1 MILVPMSKFAENFLY
16 NFLKILRFPYS
27 FISLTFTMKALLR
40 LLTAAALI
48 GLGAT
53 AQAGNFRTVVID
65 PGHGGHDN
73 GGQWGKVYEKHLALD
88 TATRL
93 EATLKRMGF
102 QTVMT
107 RRSDYFISLPQRV
120 RTANSYRNAIFVSI
134 HFNYTWKQQVS
145 GLETFY
151 YSGEGQKLARYVQSS
166 LVRRTR
172 TVDRS
177 AKFARFYVI
186 RNSKLPAILVEGGF
200 VSNENERNRMKSAW
214 FRESIAR
221 GIAEG
226 IQRYR
231 RAG

>member
-1 MILVPMSKFAENFLY
+1 
-16 NFLKILRFPYS
+16 
-27 FISLTFTMKALLR
+27 MKTILR
-40 LLTAAALI
+40 LLALSAACV
-48 GLGAT
+48 LGSS
-53 AQAGNFRTVVID
+53 AGAANFRTVVID

-73 GGQWGKVYEKHLALD
+73 GGQWGRVYEKHLALD
-88 TATRL
+88 TAARL
-93 EATLKRMGF
+93 EGNLKRMGY

-107 RRSDYFISLPQRV
+107 RRSDYFVSLPQRV
-120 RTANSYRNAIFVSI
+120 SMSNRYRNAIFVSI
-134 HFNYTWKQQVS
+134 HFNYTWKEHVS

-151 YSGEGQKLARYVQSS
+151 YSSEGQRLAQYVQNS
-166 LVRRTR
+166 LVRQTR

-200 VSNENERNRMKSAW
+200 VSNEKERNRMKSAY